1 MFESGGIRKTFDLAV
16 SGSTPVCEEDR
27 EPASESGRENA
38 QPGTDTGERAQGMD
52 KNKVTLGVGVGDHR
66 RFTAS
71 VLYSAKLLYS
81 AELFIQFSTAVG

>member
-1 MFESGGIRKTFDLAV
+1 
-16 SGSTPVCEEDR
+16 
-27 EPASESGRENA
+27 
-38 QPGTDTGERAQGMD
+38 MD